1 MLTITGSLQIRHET
15 IRVSVIQRLEE
26 YLGIGADGS
35 VTPVSSA
42 DTEDYEVD
50 MEGLDESSTA
60 FEPFKDL
67 IKRRFLWYYES
78 YLDAIHKASK
88 DVKDGRVFQR
98 MPFEGSGNTMDGK
111 FHYTEL
117 EKRLETVKK
126 VLDEE
131 TQQWAIQG
139 ASPEMKDA
147 TVTVNLRR
155 QFEQIV
161 EYNKQHTIP
170 HHVELE
176 NGNPFVWIFTYFG
189 QPMTNMDG
197 GLFRIKIHISPRF
210 PEEQPRVRFE
220 TKMFHHRIASDGTPC
235 YWPSP
240 AKREDMKTHL
250 DAIVEM
256 LEEENPPY
264 DPRTIVNPETF
275 KLFWG
280 NAQEKKQY
288 RQRSRRSVAASM
300 E

>member
-1 MLTITGSLQIRHET
+1 M
-15 IRVSVIQRLEE
+15 IQRLEE
-26 YLGIGADGS
+26 YLGIGADGN
-35 VTPVSSA
+35 VTPLLTNDS
-42 DTEDYEVD
+42 DDYDVD
-50 MEGLDESSTA
+50 MEGLDDSSTA

-67 IKRRFLWYYES
+67 FKRRFLWYYQS
-78 YLDAIHKASK
+78 YLDAIHKARQE
-88 DVKDGRVFQR
+88 VKDGQNFAR

-111 FHYTEL
+111 FNYTEL
-117 EKRLETVKK
+117 EKRLVNIKK
-126 VLDEE
+126 VLEEE
-131 TQQWAIQG
+131 TQQWAVQG
-139 ASPEMKDA
+139 AAPDMKDA

-176 NGNPFVWIFTYFG
+176 DGNPFVWVFTYFG

-197 GLFRIKIHISPRF
+197 GLFRIKVHLSPHF
-210 PEEQPRVRFE
+210 PEEQPRVKFL
-220 TKMFHHRIASDGTPC
+220 TKIYHHRIAADGTPC

-240 AKREDMKTHL
+240 SKREDMRTHL
-250 DAIVEM
+250 DAIIEM

-264 DPRTIVNPETF
+264 DPRTLVNPEAF

-280 NAQEKKQY
+280 DAQEKKQY
-288 RQRSRRSVAASM
+288 RSRLRRSVNASM